1 MYRRCVN
8 PRLLVTGL
16 ALLLVLVGA
25 ACGSSDPRLESD
37 RRDPAQAKE
46 GVTRRAA
53 AAVTQ
58 QGATQ
63 LIRYG
68 GVEFVAPSDWPVYD
82 LEADP
87 STCVRFDVNAV
98 YLGHPGADM
107 RCPAGILGRAGA
119 VLVEPLDGT
128 SAPAPLAAASS
139 AVNDVPLEVDAAAAV
154 EHQIRA
160 SLPAQGLSV
169 TVAFA
174 DAEADA
180 QQILDTFK
188 VATP

>member
-1 MYRRCVN
+1 VN
-8 PRLLVTGL
+8 PRTLVVGL
-16 ALLLVLVGA
+16 VLLLVFVGA
-25 ACGSSDPRLESD
+25 ACGSSDSRVESD
-37 RRDPAQAKE
+37 RRAPARAKD
-46 GVTRRAA
+46 AA
-53 AAVTQ
+53 TSHAATAVSQ

-63 LIRYG
+63 VVRYG
-68 GVEFVAPSDWPVYD
+68 GVEFTVPADWPVYD

-119 VLVEPLDGT
+119 LLVEPLDAT

-139 AVNDVPLEVDAAAAV
+139 AVNDVPLEVDVAAAV

-160 SLPAQGLSV
+160 ALPVQGLSV

-174 DAEADA
+174 DAAAQA
-180 QQILDTFK
+180 QQILDSFK

>member
-1 MYRRCVN
+1 
-8 PRLLVTGL
+8 LLVVGL
-16 ALLLVLVGA
+16 ALLVVLVGA
-25 ACGSSDPRLESD
+25 CGSSSDPRVESG
-37 RRDPAQAKE
+37 RREPGASDVAT
-46 GVTRRAA
+46 GRAA
-53 AAVTQ
+53 AAVSQ

-63 LIRYG
+63 IIRYAG
-68 GVEFVAPSDWPVYD
+68 LEFVVPADWPVYD

-139 AVNDVPLEVDAAAAV
+139 LVNGLSLEIDDAAGV

-160 SLPAQGLSV
+160 AVPALGLSV
-169 TVAFA
+169 TLAFA
-174 DAEADA
+174 DVDAEA
-180 QQILDTFK
+180 QQILQSLK
-188 VATP
+188 VAVP